1 MSTPL
6 HLTPAYSSHDSEAGR
21 GFISATP
28 AANTGRLHASNVK
41 GILALPLAEK
51 VSGPTGVRFSIRAG
65 AHAVDDIFKPL
76 PSVATAV
83 APAAATPV
91 LAASKPA
98 EVKAVSP
105 STRKTILIA
114 DDEINIRESLAV
126 ILREENYTVRLAEN
140 GREAVREFL
149 AGSPDLILLDLNMPD
164 TDGWKAFD
172 VIARLAPDVPV
183 IVVTARPGQ
192 ARRSAE
198 AGIDMLLEKP
208 LDIPVLL
215 ETIRNLLA
223 SPETSSF
230 ARVLRAWRTN
240 NLIGTQG

>member
-1 MSTPL
+1 MSTKL
-6 HLTPAYSSHDSEAGR
+6 HLTLASSALNSGARLGFAGITPEAKDGWLR
-21 GFISATP
+21 
-28 AANTGRLHASNVK
+28 ASNALRV
-41 GILALPLAEK
+41 LPLAK
-51 VSGPTGVRFSIRAG
+51 VSGPAGVRASIQAG
-65 AHAVDDIFKPL
+65 ARALNDISSPL
-76 PSVATAV
+76 PPVVTATLI
-83 APAAATPV
+83 

-98 EVKAVSP
+98 EAKAGPP
-105 STRKTILIA
+105 SSKKTILIA

-126 ILREENYTVRLAEN
+126 VLREEDYAVRLAEN

-149 AGSPDLILLDLNMPD
+149 DGPPDLILLDLNMPD

-172 VIARLAPDVPV
+172 VIARLAPDMPV
-183 IVVTARPGQ
+183 IVITARPGQ
-192 ARRSAE
+192 ARRAAE

-240 NLIGTQG
+240 DLIGTQG